1 MKKLLLILSFSFCFP
16 SFANDHIKSLEDG
29 FCYQANTAQIRNNRY
44 FLPNESKPF
53 SGENLCIYAKN
64 GQYHSKGELIDG
76 LQNGWWTWWKVNG
89 ELSRTEEYENGEKI
103 GYKRIALNEN
113 GYIERER
120 IYQNN
125 NLIAESKYEYYP
137 NGRIQKE
144 ALFQYEEKV
153 SEIEYT
159 YYSNGQIKKKVNFL

>member
-16 SFANDHIKSLEDG
+16 SFANDQIKSLEDG

-76 LQNGWWTWWKVNG
+76 LQNYH
-89 ELSRTEEYENGEKI
+89 LYRH
-103 GYKRIALNEN
+103 YKGQLCHV
-113 GYIERER
+113 YSFCFYV
-120 IYQNN
+120 YQVISIIRLHVFS
-125 NLIAESKYEYYP
+125 NLFY
-137 NGRIQKE
+137 
-144 ALFQYEEKV
+144 
-153 SEIEYT
+153 
-159 YYSNGQIKKKVNFL
+159 